1 MEFKLKDGSGT
12 GISAKVNKDQRL
24 ETTSIITTDYELGS
38 LIGDAFNINTRFVD
52 FTGNTEQAAL
62 YVKNNE
68 DSDLLIQGWFIGV
81 ESVGGTPTG
90 NPIFSA
96 YFNATG
102 GTIIDTADQIP
113 IVNRNAGSSEVF
125 DLEAYRGFSG
135 ATFTGQD
142 PEPVLFQ
149 FQNTGRTFGNVFLV
163 IPKGSSILITVDP
176 NTNGTITLYTG
187 FTGYKLRNNN

>member
-1 MEFKLKDGSGT
+1 MVECSE
-12 GISAKVNKDQRL
+12 S
-24 ETTSIITTDYELGS
+24 
-38 LIGDAFNINTRFVD
+38 
-52 FTGNTEQAAL
+52 EQAAL

-113 IVNRNAGSSEVF
+113 IVKQKR
-125 DLEAYRGFSG
+125 R
-135 ATFTGQD
+135 
-142 PEPVLFQ
+142 
-149 FQNTGRTFGNVFLV
+149 
-163 IPKGSSILITVDP
+163 IK
-176 NTNGTITLYTG
+176 
-187 FTGYKLRNNN
+187 